1 MYRIPSIHHYCNR
14 WCERCAL
21 RQMCGFFH
29 AQNSGNEIDP
39 GEWSE
44 NLGTTEAR
52 NEFQDLD
59 LEAVQNLPRNLKAK
73 ERRGSF
79 NPDQSQT
86 LQTFDIWQG
95 YYADFLKAL
104 DQWWKGNPQHT
115 QAFIRSAAFQRQ
127 YNARA
132 VLLHYRNFV
141 GPKLHR
147 ALGGLFDADGI
158 TPEQSDWNGSAKV
171 VYLALEH
178 ILKVL
183 PDLRSLDEQ
192 APHLLDTWE
201 ICTRDLQE
209 SVQEDFPDLAQFLRP
224 GFDTLGEGRI

>member
-1 MYRIPSIHHYCNR
+1 
-14 WCERCAL
+14 
-21 RQMCGFFH
+21 MCGYFH
-29 AQNSGNEIDP
+29 AQNSGSEIDP
-39 GEWSE
+39 REWSE
-44 NLGTTEAR
+44 NLGSFEAR

-59 LEAVQNLPRNLKAK
+59 LDSLQNLARNLEAK
-73 ERRGSF
+73 ERRGPF
-79 NPDQSQT
+79 NPDQSSI
-86 LQTFDIWQG
+86 LQTFEIWQD
-95 YYADFLKAL
+95 YYADFLKAM
-104 DQWWKGNPQHT
+104 DQWWKGNHQHT
-115 QAFIRSAAFQRQ
+115 QAFIGSRDFQRQ

-158 TPEQSDWNGSAKV
+158 IPEQSDWNGSAKV

-178 ILKVL
+178 ILRVL
-183 PDLRSLDEQ
+183 PDLRSLDVQ

-201 ICTRDLQE
+201 LCTRDLQNK
-209 SVQEDFPDLAQFLRP
+209 VLEDFPDLGQFLRP